1 MSDNLNLAPI
11 KALMDAI
18 SSQLGSNQKEVR
30 ITMERARQVE
40 KSLSQLL
47 LRVVDLQEKLIKLQ
61 ENSISGSVNI
71 ELKGDKF

>member
-1 MSDNLNLAPI
+1 MSDNLNLTPI

-18 SSQLGSNQKEVR
+18 NSQLGSNQKEVR
-30 ITMERARQVE
+30 ITMERARQAE

-47 LRVVDLQEKLIKLQ
+47 LKLVELQDKIIKLQ
-61 ENSISGSVNI
+61 ENSASGPVNI

>member
-1 MSDNLNLAPI
+1 MIDNLNIAPI

-30 ITMERARQVE
+30 IPMERARQVE

-47 LRVVDLQEKLIKLQ
+47 LKMVELQDKIIKLQ
-61 ENSISGSVNI
+61 ENGISGSVNI
-71 ELKGDKF
+71 ELKGDSF

>member
-1 MSDNLNLAPI
+1 MSDNVNLAPI

-30 ITMERARQVE
+30 IPMDRARQVE

-47 LRVVDLQEKLIKLQ
+47 LKVVELQDRVIKLQ
-61 ENSISGSVNI
+61 ENGGSGQVNI
-71 ELKGDKF
+71 ELKGDSF

>member
-1 MSDNLNLAPI
+1 MFDFLNLTPI

-18 SSQLGSNQKEVR
+18 NSQLGSNQKEVR
-30 ITMERARQVE
+30 ITMERARQAE

-47 LRVVDLQEKLIKLQ
+47 LKLVELQDKIIKLQ
-61 ENSISGSVNI
+61 ENSASGPVNI

>member
-30 ITMERARQVE
+30 IPMERARQVE
-40 KSLSQLL
+40 KSLNQLL
-47 LRVVDLQEKLIKLQ
+47 LKVVDLQDKIIKLQ
-61 ENSISGSVNI
+61 ENGTNTPLNI
-71 ELKGDKF
+71 ELKGDSF

>member
-18 SSQLGSNQKEVR
+18 NSQLGSNQKEVR
-30 ITMERARQVE
+30 ITMERARQAE

-47 LRVVDLQEKLIKLQ
+47 LKLVELQDRIIKLQ
-61 ENSISGSVNI
+61 ENSASGPVNI